1 MDKYLL
7 PIILNNTEEFMKKI
21 NRTIIFLTVLL
32 SLALVGC
39 KTKAPVAQEGM
50 QVVKTTV
57 QETVGTEVTMD
68 TTSTADEVNILYF
81 NDFHGNVAEDVS
93 DWGKNIGMAKMVSYA
108 NDAKS
113 TLSNTFVVSGGDNY
127 QGTAVSNLTYGA
139 PVSTM
144 FKSLNVPF
152 SSVGN
157 HEFDWGVK
165 HITTWQE
172 DGGFT
177 FLAANIVDEETRKP
191 VSWAKPYGFVNIG
204 QYKIAFVGLA
214 HPNTSTLTSAANVE
228 GLEFTDPAL
237 ACQEW
242 VNYLREGHAEE
253 GTPDAI
259 IALTHIDSAQNR
271 DTGEIT
277 GNVCDLTTVDGLDA
291 ILSAHSHQTVS
302 GTVNGMPIIQA
313 YKYGRSIGRLTI
325 KFNADKSIES
335 ITPMVDPVYKIKSN
349 IIPDEKSEE
358 SLAVVEA
365 ETVEITGEVLGTA
378 AAQFTH
384 DRSTNNVTKL
394 GYWFCKLQAEE
405 FGTQVA
411 INNGGGFRRS
421 LEKGTVTM
429 GDAYEIM
436 PFDNYVITFDLPGS
450 DLKAAIDHGIENPE
464 ITDGAFYGVIVEYDP
479 TAEFEHRITSITIN
493 DGTPVEDDTLYS
505 VSCNNFMFT
514 GGDSYN
520 FKNATNVVETYIPL
534 RDIMVDAFKTQGVI
548 APLDVNCITAK

>member
-1 MDKYLL
+1 
-7 PIILNNTEEFMKKI
+7 MKRI
-21 NRTIIFLTVLL
+21 NHTLIFLTVIL

-39 KTKAPVAQEGM
+39 KTKAPVEQVGM
-50 QVVKTTV
+50 QVEKVAV

-68 TTSTADEVNILYF
+68 TTSTEDEVNILYF

-93 DWGKNIGMAKMVSYA
+93 DWGKNIGMAKMVGYA

-113 TLSNTFVVSGGDNY
+113 TLANTFVVAGGDNY

-144 FKSLNVPF
+144 FKGLNVPY

-157 HEFDWGVK
+157 HEFDWGVN
-165 HITTWQE
+165 HIKTWQKE
-172 DGGFT
+172 GDFT
-177 FLAANIVDEETRKP
+177 FLAANIVDEVTGKP
-191 VSWAKPYGFVNIG
+191 VAWAKPYGFVNIG

-214 HPNTSTLTSAANVE
+214 HPNTSTLTSAENVE
-228 GLEFTDPAL
+228 GLKFTDPAT
-237 ACQEW
+237 ACQKW
-242 VNYLREGHAEE
+242 VNYLREGNAEE

-259 IALTHIDSAQNR
+259 IALTHIDSAQNY

-277 GNVCDLTTVDGLDA
+277 GNATDLTLVDGLDA
-291 ILSAHSHQTVS
+291 VLSAHSHKSVS

-335 ITPMVDPVYKIKSN
+335 ITPMVDSVYKTKSN
-349 IIPDEKSEE
+349 IIPDEATAE
-358 SLAVVEA
+358 SFKVAEA
-365 ETVEITGEVLGTA
+365 ETIEITGEVLGTA
-378 AAQFTH
+378 SAQFTH
-384 DRSTNNVTKL
+384 DRSTNNVTKF

-405 FGTQVA
+405 FGTQIA

-436 PFDNYVITFDLPGS
+436 PFDNYVITFDLPGA

-464 ITDGAFYGVIVEYDP
+464 ITDGAFYGVLVEYDAS
-479 TAEFEHRITSITIN
+479 AEFEHRITSITLN
-493 DGTPVEDDTLYS
+493 DGTPINDATLYS

-520 FKNATNVVETYIPL
+520 FENATNVVETYIPL
-534 RDIMVDAFKTQGVI
+534 RDLMVEAFKTQGEI
-548 APLDVNCITAK
+548 APLDVNCIIAK